1 MGREGAKTVKRN
13 GAEPAKIAAP
23 SLLNHQ
29 NRGTEMAT
37 KKVNTKAVTIEISP
51 PNFGLVGVR
60 IEGSAPL
67 LISKFS
73 EKSKKQIERTQT
85 SENKT
90 SKRREPKD
98 YAAEMNAARYL
109 SADGWDGLPCRAIR
123 AAMIAACRTVSGL
136 TMTAAK
142 GAFFIV
148 PQGRDHTED
157 APLVKI
163 HGKVMHDIRPARN
176 SNGGTDMRNRPR
188 YDNWWCEFDIQYD
201 ADMLSAQDV
210 VNLLAR
216 AGMQVGLCELR
227 PQSKMSTGGEYG
239 LFLVR
244 TQEAA
249 QPKPRK
255 LKAVA

>member
-1 MGREGAKTVKRN
+1 MARTSK
-13 GAEPAKIAAP
+13 
-23 SLLNHQ
+23 
-29 NRGTEMAT
+29 AT
-37 KKVNTKAVTIEISP
+37 KIEITP
-51 PNFGLVGVR
+51 PNFEIVPVR

-73 EKSKKQIERTQT
+73 EKSKRQMEDAQT
-85 SENKT
+85 SENKVKG
-90 SKRREPKD
+90 KRAPKD
-98 YAAEMNAARYL
+98 YAAEFNAARYI
-109 SADGWDGLPCRAIR
+109 SAEGWDGLPCRAIR
-123 AAMIAACRTVSGL
+123 AAMIAACRTVGNM

-148 PQGRDHTED
+148 PQGSDKTEH

-163 HGKVMHDIRPARN
+163 NGKVAHDTRPARN

-188 YDNWWCEFDIQYD
+188 YDNWWCEFEIQYD

-210 VNLLAR
+210 ANLLSR

-239 LFLVR
+239 LFLVK
-244 TQEAA
+244 TV
-249 QPKPRK
+249 RK

>member
-1 MGREGAKTVKRN
+1 MRIGKSRLGKFRYGRYLTTSESSFTEGCMA
-13 GAEPAKIAAP
+13 
-23 SLLNHQ
+23 
-29 NRGTEMAT
+29 RGSKAT
-37 KKVNTKAVTIEISP
+37 KIEITA
-51 PNFGLVGVR
+51 PNFSIVPVR

-73 EKSKKQIERTQT
+73 EKSKQQIADSQT
-85 SENKT
+85 NENKT
-90 SKRREPKD
+90 RAKRAPKD
-98 YAAEMNAARYL
+98 YKAEMNAARYL
-109 SADGWDGLPCRAIR
+109 SAEGWDGLPCRAIR
-123 AAMIAACRTVSGL
+123 AAMIAACRTVSNL

-163 HGKVMHDIRPARN
+163 NGKVMHDTRPARN

-188 YDNWWCEFDIQYD
+188 YDNWWCEFEIQFD
-201 ADMLSAQDV
+201 ADMLSAQDI

-239 LFLVR
+239 LFLVK
-244 TQEAA
+244 QV
-249 QPKPRK
+249 RK